1 MNHWVMDYETLCN
14 LFCGVFKHYKTE
26 ETKIFVIHKSK
37 DDRKSFI
44 DFLNQNIKNK
54 EYHISFNGL
63 EFDSQIS
70 HWFIDNQETIL
81 KTPIDELIKLI
92 YNEAQDTIKRSN
104 NKEFSKYPEWKMLI
118 SQIDVFKLNHWDN
131 PAKRSSLKWIE
142 YTMDWDNILDM
153 PIPHNKEINSVEDI
167 NMIIKYCINDVL
179 ATKEIY
185 NRSKSLIQLRMQ
197 LSKEYNINL
206 FNASEPR
213 ISKELFGFYLS
224 KELDIPKYELKKM
237 RTFRSVIKLKN
248 IILPY
253 ISFKTAEFK
262 LLLER
267 FKTVELN
274 PLNMKGSF
282 KYSVKYKG
290 VKTNFGLGGVHGA
303 NNTGIYKPNEGEI
316 IMSSD
321 VVSFYPNLAI
331 KNQWSPAHLP
341 KKQFSELYEWFFEER
356 KKINK
361 KDPMNYVYKIILNS
375 TYGLSN
381 DKNSF
386 LYDPEFTMRITVNGQ
401 LTLMMLYEMIME
413 RIPEARAIM
422 QNTDGIETIIPE
434 SAKKKYLEICKE
446 WEELTQLNLEHD
458 EYQQI
463 IFGDVNNYIGVFK
476 FVETDL
482 TTWKEIKKENS
493 HYLFKTLE
501 NKFFYAP
508 IKCKGR
514 FEFNNLALHKN
525 KSKLVI
531 PKAIYEY
538 FINNI
543 LPEEYLK
550 NNTNILDYCI
560 GNKTNSGWQVKAE
573 YIEDGKPMSNNQ
585 QKINR
590 YYISNNGNKLIKV
603 NKNDDRV
610 IQLEAGPWM
619 TTLFNN
625 IELKSNWIDYNI
637 NFKYYKQAI
646 EKEINNIIG
655 LNNNQ
660 LNLFN

>member
-1 MNHWVMDYETLCN
+1 MVLRL
-14 LFCGVFKHYKTE
+14 LF
-26 ETKIFVIHKSK
+26 
-37 DDRKSFI
+37 
-44 DFLNQNIKNK
+44 L
-54 EYHISFNGL
+54 
-63 EFDSQIS
+63 SQ
-70 HWFIDNQETIL
+70 Q
-81 KTPIDELIKLI
+81 
-92 YNEAQDTIKRSN
+92 
-104 NKEFSKYPEWKMLI
+104 
-118 SQIDVFKLNHWDN
+118 
-131 PAKRSSLKWIE
+131 
-142 YTMDWDNILDM
+142 
-153 PIPHNKEINSVEDI
+153 
-167 NMIIKYCINDVL
+167 
-179 ATKEIY
+179 
-185 NRSKSLIQLRMQ
+185 
-197 LSKEYNINL
+197 
-206 FNASEPR
+206 
-213 ISKELFGFYLS
+213 
-224 KELDIPKYELKKM
+224 
-237 RTFRSVIKLKN
+237 
-248 IILPY
+248 
-253 ISFKTAEFK
+253 
-262 LLLER
+262 
-267 FKTVELN
+267 
-274 PLNMKGSF
+274 
-282 KYSVKYKG
+282 
-290 VKTNFGLGGVHGA
+290 
-303 NNTGIYKPNEGEI
+303 
-316 IMSSD
+316 
-321 VVSFYPNLAI
+321 
-331 KNQWSPAHLP
+331 
-341 KKQFSELYEWFFEER
+341 
-356 KKINK
+356 
-361 KDPMNYVYKIILNS
+361 
-375 TYGLSN
+375 
-381 DKNSF
+381 
-386 LYDPEFTMRITVNGQ
+386 
-401 LTLMMLYEMIME
+401 
-413 RIPEARAIM
+413 
-422 QNTDGIETIIPE
+422 
-434 SAKKKYLEICKE
+434 KKKYLEICKE